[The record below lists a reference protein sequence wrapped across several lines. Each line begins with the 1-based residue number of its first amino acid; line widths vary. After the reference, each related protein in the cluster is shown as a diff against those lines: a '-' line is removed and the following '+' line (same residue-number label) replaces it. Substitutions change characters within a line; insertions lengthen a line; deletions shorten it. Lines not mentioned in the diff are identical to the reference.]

1 MLDHTNPSQHT
12 LHRLQKFYTAGN
24 SSILLDEANNALQ
37 EYPHSMV
44 LINFISAALS
54 QLGQYEEAISKLL
67 EAIELNP
74 NFPDSYNNL
83 GTTYLKIGD
92 VKSAIGMFKAAIDK
106 NPEYAIAHRNLA
118 KAYNENNEH
127 IKAIRILKE
136 ALELEPN
143 HPDTCNAMGQSYFLI
158 RDFPLAIDYFMKAIK
173 QNPSF
178 FEAYN
183 NLGSVFTEL
192 GNAESAAECFIHSL
206 KLAPNYLDAKL
217 NLTELLKTCKL
228 TRYLE
233 NETVALDNHCKV
245 IGENVQSVADKSL
258 ISKYILS
265 GLQSVQLRAGNL
277 NTPYSQL
284 YRRNTLDLNCKRHTK
299 IFHDQDVIPKFCFS
313 CFKVQINIKTILDL
327 IKLSALF
334 YDPNFKYDITR
345 KCMIELRPNVNGFY
359 KGFLYCRDLNQA
371 DEVSQYLSQKLSK
384 EGVQFELQVKRGCS
398 EFSQKYRN
406 YGEKID
412 GKTFSMKYPDNW
424 KRTETKFDKK
434 FNFVAKTVIPSLDN
448 YCLSDFLIIQKWVD
462 YAKGIGDPTASAF
475 ASLEIQYQDI
485 YQIAKNRVALT

>member
-37 EYPHSMV
+37 EYPNSMV

-54 QLGQYEEAISKLL
+54 QLGQYQEAISKLL

-74 NFPDSYNNL
+74 DFPDSYNNL

-233 NETVALDNHCKV
+233 NEIVVVEGVSNDEAYVVVEGSVRVTTYNHQQNPIVLELKGISSLVGEEACYSFNSAHRNTIRAAEKLKVVVIPGSFIRKLFRQRSNSSSFMSQDDRSEALRKLSNQSS
-245 IGENVQSVADKSL
+245 IGKDIAELLQNESEIETKSL
-258 ISKYILS
+258 KPGEILFS
-265 GLQSVQLRAGNL
+265 EGDKAE
-277 NTPYSQL
+277 
-284 YRRNTLDLNCKRHTK
+284 
-299 IFHDQDVIPKFCFS
+299 FS
-313 CFKVQINIKTILDL
+313 CLILAGKIEAL
-327 IKLSALF
+327 KWEGSFQKIVGSSGVGTFGRAWCPGKCSKSSNSAR
-334 YDPNFKYDITR
+334 Y
-345 KCMIELRPNVNGFY
+345 
-359 KGFLYCRDLNQA
+359 
-371 DEVSQYLSQKLSK
+371 
-384 EGVQFELQVKRGCS
+384 
-398 EFSQKYRN
+398 
-406 YGEKID
+406 
-412 GKTFSMKYPDNW
+412 
-424 KRTETKFDKK
+424 
-434 FNFVAKTVIPSLDN
+434 
-448 YCLSDFLIIQKWVD
+448 
-462 YAKGIGDPTASAF
+462 
-475 ASLEIQYQDI
+475 
-485 YQIAKNRVALT
+485 